1 MWYKLRMMGI
11 PVIGCS
17 FLYGDNQ
24 SVFCNTCILDSTLK
38 KKNHDIS
45 YLFIQEEVARIEWVM
60 GYFKS
65 VNNAADTLT
74 KPIIAGERRD
84 GLVGQYIYEL

>member
-1 MWYKLRMMGI
+1 M
-11 PVIGCS
+11 
-17 FLYGDNQ
+17 
-24 SVFCNTCILDSTLK
+24 
-38 KKNHDIS
+38 
-45 YLFIQEEVARIEWVM
+45 ARIEWVM